1 MSGRERELRRKDL
14 LEDGV
19 QQFRAWFDE
28 AQAEGVPLPEACALA
43 TASAAGQPA
52 ARMLLLKRV
61 DEDGFVFGTSYA
73 SRKGREL
80 AENPHAALLF
90 YWHALGRQV
99 RVQGTVEQVAEG
111 ESDAIF
117 LARPRASRISAL
129 ASHQSEPLAAREQL
143 EARVRELD
151 GELGGREVERPG
163 FWGGYR
169 LVPDELEF
177 WQHRANRLHI
187 RFVYRRRATGWEIEE
202 LQP

>member
-1 MSGRERELRRKDL
+1 MSGRERELRRDDL

-43 TASAAGQPA
+43 TASAVGQPA
-52 ARMLLLKRV
+52 ARMLLLKSV

-80 AENPHAALLF
+80 AENQRAALLF
-90 YWHALGRQV
+90 YWHSLGRQV
-99 RVQGTVEQVAEG
+99 RVQGTVERVAES

-129 ASHQSEPLAAREQL
+129 ASRQSEPLAAREQL
-143 EARVRELD
+143 EARVREID
-151 GELGGREVERPG
+151 GELEGREVERPA

-169 LVPDELEF
+169 LEPDEIEF
-177 WQHRANRLHI
+177 WQHRANRLHV
-187 RFVYRRRATGWEIEE
+187 RFAYRRNETGWEIEE

>member
-1 MSGRERELRRKDL
+1 MSGRERELRREDL

-28 AQAEGVPLPEACALA
+28 AQAEGVPLPEAFAFA
-43 TASAAGQPA
+43 TASAAGQPG
-52 ARMLLLKRV
+52 ARMLLLKSV
-61 DEDGFVFGTSYA
+61 DEHGFVFGTSYT

-80 AENPHAALLF
+80 AANPRAALLF
-90 YWHALGRQV
+90 YWHSLGRQV
-99 RVQGTVEQVAEG
+99 RVQGRVEQVAQG
-111 ESDAIF
+111 ESDAVF

-129 ASHQSEPLAAREQL
+129 ASHQSEPLGAREQL
-143 EARVRELD
+143 EARVRELEA
-151 GELGGREVERPG
+151 ELEGREVERPG

-187 RFVYRRRATGWEIEE
+187 RFVYRRSDAGWELEE

>member
-1 MSGRERELRRKDL
+1 MQGRERELRREDL

-19 QQFRAWFDE
+19 RQFRAWFDE
-28 AQAEGVPLPEACALA
+28 AQAEEVPLPEACALA
-43 TASAAGQPA
+43 TASAGGQPA
-52 ARMLLLKRV
+52 ARMVLLKSV

-73 SRKGREL
+73 SRKGQEL
-80 AENPHAALLF
+80 AENPHASLLF
-90 YWHALGRQV
+90 YWHSLGRQV
-99 RVQGTVEQVAEG
+99 RVQGTVERVAEG

-129 ASHQSEPLAAREQL
+129 ASHQSEPLASREQL

-151 GELGGREVERPG
+151 GELGGREVERPA

-177 WQHRANRLHI
+177 WQHRANRLHV
-187 RFVYRRRATGWEIEE
+187 RFAYRRRGGGWEIQE

>member
-1 MSGRERELRRKDL
+1 MSGRERELRRDDL
-14 LEDGV
+14 LEDAV

-28 AQAEGVPLPEACALA
+28 AKAEGVPLPEACALA

-52 ARMLLLKRV
+52 ARMLLLKSV
-61 DEDGFVFGTSYA
+61 DEGGFVFGTSYA

-80 AENPHAALLF
+80 ADNPRAALLF
-90 YWHALGRQV
+90 YWHSLGRQV
-99 RVQGTVEQVAEG
+99 RVQGMAERVAEN

-117 LARPRASRISAL
+117 LTRPRASRISAL

-151 GELGGREVERPG
+151 GELEGHEVERPG

-187 RFVYRRRATGWEIEE
+187 RFVYRRKATGWAIEE